1 MKHWKAHAIGILLG
15 LIIFL
20 LAYAFAYAGPEEWA
34 AEGRETFEIA
44 CWSLE
49 AAIEFA
55 AAIDYNRCFVFAEQ
69 FGFEP
74 WGFLTEVQSF
84 DTGFT
89 IYTVDWGNGAPGV
102 YAVK

>member
-1 MKHWKAHAIGILLG
+1 MKWTAFWGGFLIGAVFVLMLASALKADPAQ
-15 LIIFL
+15 
-20 LAYAFAYAGPEEWA
+20 WA

-44 CWSLE
+44 CWSLD
-49 AAIEFA
+49 AAVEFA
-55 AAIDYNRCFVFAEQ
+55 AAIDYNRCFIFAEQ

-84 DTGFT
+84 DTGWT

>member
-1 MKHWKAHAIGILLG
+1 MNWKAHAQGMLAG
-15 LIIFL
+15 LIIFMFAYL
-20 LAYAFAYAGPEEWA
+20 LAHAGPDERA

-55 AAIDYNRCFVFAEQ
+55 AAIDYNRCFAFAER

-74 WGFLTEVQSF
+74 WGFLTEVHSF